1 MRRPLDGLPA
11 YPGDTAC
18 SLMPLKSVKFAE
30 WMFSIRQRRRQILLL
45 AACATLIA
53 SGCSVLAAADP
64 NALWQIVSFD
74 CVPAARTT
82 GKSGICATVDL
93 PGRFAVLRDRQGVAQ
108 HLLIPTDRISGI
120 ESPGLL
126 TPDAPNYWADAWG
139 ARSFVEAS
147 LKKARR
153 APLADDEI
161 GLEINSAMRRSQEQ
175 LHIHIDCMRANAVSA
190 LAAHRSD
197 PPRMWAPLTIDGT
210 RYRVM
215 RMPGPTFD
223 FNPFDIV
230 ANDKTSPATMA
241 GQTILVTGAGPSA
254 ERAGWLIV
262 NSSIDTEAGTG
273 SAEILLD
280 HRCANAS

>member
-1 MRRPLDGLPA
+1 M
-11 YPGDTAC
+11 
-18 SLMPLKSVKFAE
+18 SN
-30 WMFSIRQRRRQILLL
+30 SIRRRALAL

-64 NALWQIVSFD
+64 NALWQIVNFD

-82 GKSGICATVDL
+82 GKPGICATVDL
-93 PGRFAVLRDRQGVAQ
+93 PGRFAILRDRQGVAQ

-120 ESPGLL
+120 ENPRLL
-126 TPDAPNYWADAWG
+126 APDAPNYWADAWH

-147 LKKARR
+147 LKKAQRP
-153 APLADDEI
+153 PLADDEI

-175 LHIHIDCMRANAVSA
+175 LHIHIDCMRADAVSA

-215 RMPGPTFD
+215 RVPGPTFD
-223 FNPFDIV
+223 FNPFDLV
-230 ANDKTSPATMA
+230 AGDKTNPDAMA
-241 GQTILVTGAGPSA
+241 GQTILVAGAGPSA
-254 ERAGWLIV
+254 EQAGWLIV
-262 NSSIDTEAGTG
+262 NSSIDTDAGTG
-273 SAEILLD
+273 SAETLLD
-280 HRCANAS
+280 HRCADAS